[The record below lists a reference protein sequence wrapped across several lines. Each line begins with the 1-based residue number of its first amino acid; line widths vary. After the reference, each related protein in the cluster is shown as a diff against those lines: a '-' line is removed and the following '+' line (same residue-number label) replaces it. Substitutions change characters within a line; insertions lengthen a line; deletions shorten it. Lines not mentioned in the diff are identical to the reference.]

1 MTATVRDNQ
10 TGSRF
15 EVVAD
20 DTVAGHAE
28 YTLAGDV
35 MTLTHTEVDDAFAGR
50 GLAKQLA
57 EGALSQA
64 RERGLHVIPQCRF
77 IASYLKKNEQWVDLV
92 PADRRAEHGL

>member
-10 TGSRF
+10 AESRF
-15 EVVAD
+15 EVLEG

-28 YTLAGDV
+28 YTLSGGV
-35 MTLTHTEVDDAFAGR
+35 MTLTHAEVDDAFAGR
-50 GLAKQLA
+50 GLASRLA

-64 RERGLHVIPQCRF
+64 RERGLAVIPRCPF